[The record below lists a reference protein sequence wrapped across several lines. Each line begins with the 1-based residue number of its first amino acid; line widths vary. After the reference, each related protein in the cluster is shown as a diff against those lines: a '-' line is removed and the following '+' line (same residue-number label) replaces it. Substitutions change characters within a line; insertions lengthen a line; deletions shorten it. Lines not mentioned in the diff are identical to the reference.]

1 MRWLGLSD
9 KERQLEEL
17 CDKERY
23 YSLEMNEEEEEM
35 YKGALLLPISSNFCL
50 EYLMCKN
57 FRGGRK
63 EKENEC
69 YSLLL

>member
-1 MRWLGLSD
+1 MRWLGLND

-35 YKGALLLPISSNFCL
+35 YKGF
-50 EYLMCKN
+50 
-57 FRGGRK
+57 
-63 EKENEC
+63 
-69 YSLLL
+69 